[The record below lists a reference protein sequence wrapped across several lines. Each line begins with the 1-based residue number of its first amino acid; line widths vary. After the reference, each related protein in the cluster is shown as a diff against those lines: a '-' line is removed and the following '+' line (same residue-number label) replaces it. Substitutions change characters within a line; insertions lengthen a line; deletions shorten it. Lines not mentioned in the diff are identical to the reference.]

1 MPQCPDCKVVGAGFI
16 LHNFARYYSIKLP
29 LDTGQNILLISR
41 HVHLPQA
48 GAILF
53 RMDTNNNNNFYRK
66 FTIARDRTLST
77 FSNFQTPNLSKYNLN
92 IPRSIKRN
100 HFIYS
105 VIAVLLVIAFLAGKQ
120 FSGNSANGS
129 LGGKTEAPKALAT
142 QELNKEFSFPLKDD
156 KGKEVAKISYLVE
169 SANLQDAFIY
179 QGKVATAVKGRSF
192 LIFNL
197 KITNPYTKTIEI
209 NAKDYLRVK
218 VNNSSEQLAPEIH
231 NDPVQIQA
239 NSTKYTR
246 IGLPINDSDKNMVL
260 LIGELQ
266 GQKQKVNLDLKK

>member
-1 MPQCPDCKVVGAGFI
+1 M
-16 LHNFARYYSIKLP
+16 
-29 LDTGQNILLISR
+29 GQNILLISR
-41 HVHLPQA
+41 HVYLPQA

-53 RMDTNNNNNFYRK
+53 TMDTNNNNNLYRK
-66 FTIARDRTLST
+66 FTIARNRTLSS
-77 FSNFQTPNLSKYNLN
+77 FSNLQTSGLSKYNLN

-100 HFIYS
+100 HFIYG
-105 VIAVLLVIAFLAGKQ
+105 VVAVLLVIAFLAGKQ
-120 FSGNSANGS
+120 FSGNSANLS
-129 LGGKTEAPKALAT
+129 LGGKTEAPKAFAT
-142 QELNKEFSFPLKDD
+142 QILNKKFSFPLKDD
-156 KGKEVAKISYLVE
+156 KGKEVAKISYFVE

-192 LIFNL
+192 LIFDL

-209 NAKDYLRVK
+209 NAKDYLRIK

-266 GQKQKVNLDLKK
+266 GQKQTVKLDLKK

>member
-1 MPQCPDCKVVGAGFI
+1 
-16 LHNFARYYSIKLP
+16 
-29 LDTGQNILLISR
+29 
-41 HVHLPQA
+41 
-48 GAILF
+48 
-53 RMDTNNNNNFYRK
+53 MDTNNNNNFYRK
-66 FTIARDRTLST
+66 FTIARDKTLSN

-100 HFIYS
+100 HFIYAI
-105 VIAVLLVIAFLAGKQ
+105 VAVLLVVAFLTGRQ
-120 FSGNSANGS
+120 SSSNSAIGISGGS
-129 LGGKTEAPKALAT
+129 KTEAPKALAT

-209 NAKDYLRVK
+209 NAKDYLRIK
-218 VNNSSEQLAPEIH
+218 VNDSSEQLAPEIH

-246 IGLPINDSDKNMVL
+246 IGLPINDSDKNMIL

-266 GQKQKVNLDLKK
+266 GQKQTVKLDLKK